1 MKAQPAN
8 DGEIDSRNNPTGENV
23 IRMPALR
30 PKWAKKHFWG
40 CALAA
45 LLLTA
50 AHCDAQPN
58 ATDFESISAAATV
71 AQQQHDI
78 PRAISLYRQAVELN
92 PKWPDGW
99 WFLGV
104 LQYGTNDYG
113 PARDALTHFI
123 ELKPDAGPAYAIRG
137 LCEFETADYG
147 LSLTDIQRA
156 LVRGAANQ
164 TRNTGILRYHEVL
177 LLSHANRF
185 EEALAAS
192 AEFSKGEAAPE
203 IVQAAGMAGLRVSLL
218 PQEIPAGDPRRN
230 LYMAAGTA
238 ALAYMS
244 GDEMHAQQAF
254 QSLFQQFPDAA
265 NAHYLYGYLL
275 FGKAPEQAIAE
286 FKSELALTPANASA
300 EAMLGWAYLI
310 QENFSEARVHG
321 AKAVILSPGMSTAQL
336 VLGRALVETGDLK
349 GGVEHLQQALAVDPE
364 NLEIHL
370 ALVRAYSKSG
380 LREDAQRERQQ
391 CLLITRESEPHAA
404 QP

>member
-8 DGEIDSRNNPTGENV
+8 DGEIDSRNNPAGENV
-23 IRMPALR
+23 IPMPAPR
-30 PKWAKKHFWG
+30 QKWARKHFWG

-45 LLLTA
+45 LLLA
-50 AHCDAQPN
+50 AARCEAQSN
-58 ATDFESISAAATV
+58 AADFGSVSAAAAA

-78 PRAISLYRQAVELN
+78 PRAIALYRQAVELN

-104 LQYGTNDYG
+104 LQYGNNDYG

-123 ELKPDAGPAYAIRG
+123 ELTPDAGPAYAIRG
-137 LCEFETADYG
+137 LCEFEIADYG
-147 LSLTDIQRA
+147 QSLADIQRA
-156 LVRGAANQ
+156 LARGAANQ
-164 TRNTGILRYHEVL
+164 ARNTGILRYHEIL

-192 AEFSKGEAAPE
+192 AEFSKGEAASE
-203 IVQAAGMAGLRVSLL
+203 IVQAVGMAGLRVSLL
-218 PQEIPAGDPRRN
+218 PQEIPSDDPRRN
-230 LYMAAGTA
+230 LYIAAGTA

-244 GDEMHAQQAF
+244 GDEARAQQAF
-254 QSLFQQFPDAA
+254 QALFHQFPNAT

-275 FGKAPEQAIAE
+275 FGKAPDQAIAE

-310 QENFSEARVHG
+310 QENFAEAKVHG
-321 AKAVILSPGMSTAQL
+321 AKAATLSPGMSAAQL
-336 VLGRALVETGDLK
+336 VLGRSMVETGDLK
-349 GGVEHLQQALAVDPE
+349 GGVEHLQQALEVDPG

-391 CLLITRESEPHAA
+391 CLLITRESESHAA

>member
-1 MKAQPAN
+1 MKIQPAN
-8 DGEIDSRNNPTGENV
+8 DEEVDSGTSLAGEKTSRV
-23 IRMPALR
+23 RL
-30 PKWAKKHFWG
+30 PKLFRGW
-40 CALAA
+40 ALAGTA
-45 LLLTA
+45 ILLTA
-50 AHCDAQPN
+50 ARSHAQPDSS
-58 ATDFESISAAATV
+58 DFQHISAAAEA

-78 PRAISLYRQAVELN
+78 PRAISLYRQAVELK

-104 LQYGTNDYG
+104 LQYGSSDYS

-123 ELKPDAGPAYAIRG
+123 ELAPDAGPAYAIRG

-147 LSLTDIQRA
+147 QSLTDIQRA
-156 LVRGAANQ
+156 LARGAANQ
-164 TRNTGILRYHEVL
+164 VRNTGILRYHEIL
-177 LLSHANRF
+177 LLSHANKF
-185 EEALAAS
+185 EDALGAS
-192 AEFSKGEAAPE
+192 AEFSKGEAPPE
-203 IVQAAGMAGLRVSLL
+203 IVQAVGMAGLRVSLM
-218 PQEIPAGDPRRN
+218 PWEIPPGDPRRN

-244 GDEMHAQQAF
+244 GNEARARQAF

-265 NAHYLYGYLL
+265 NAHYLDGYLL
-275 FGKAPEQAIAE
+275 FGNAPEQAIAE
-286 FKSELALTPANASA
+286 FKSELALTPTNASA

-310 QENFSEARVHG
+310 QENFPEAKEHG
-321 AKAVILSPGMSTAQL
+321 AKAVALSPAMSSAQL
-336 VLGRALVETGDLK
+336 VLGRSLVETGDLK
-349 GGVEHLQQALAVDPE
+349 NGVEHLQQALSTDPG

-370 ALVRAYSKSG
+370 ALARAYSKSG

>member
-1 MKAQPAN
+1 MKIQPAN
-8 DGEIDSRNNPTGENV
+8 DGEVDSGTSLVDGEKSRMRLRKL
-23 IRMPALR
+23 IRR
-30 PKWAKKHFWG
+30 
-40 CALAA
+40 CAITAIT

-50 AHCDAQPN
+50 ARSHAQPDSP
-58 ATDFESISAAATV
+58 DFQHISAAATA

-104 LQYGTNDYG
+104 LQYGGNDYG

-123 ELKPDAGPAYAIRG
+123 ELAPDAGPAYAIRG

-147 LSLTDIQRA
+147 QSLADIQRA
-156 LVRGAANQ
+156 LARGAANQ
-164 TRNTGILRYHEVL
+164 ARNTGILRYHEVL
-177 LLSHANRF
+177 LLSHANKF
-185 EEALAAS
+185 EEALAAG

-203 IVQAAGMAGLRVSLL
+203 IVQAVGMAGLRVSLL
-218 PQEIPAGDPRRN
+218 PQEIPPGDPRRN

-238 ALAYMS
+238 ALAYLS
-244 GDEMHAQQAF
+244 GDAARAQQAF

-286 FKSELALTPANASA
+286 FKSELALTPSNASA

-310 QENFSEARVHG
+310 QEDFPEALLHG
-321 AKAVILSPGMSTAQL
+321 GKAVMLSPGMSAAQL

-349 GGVEHLQQALAVDPE
+349 SGVEHLQLALGVDPG

-391 CLLITRESEPHAA
+391 CLLISRETESHAA